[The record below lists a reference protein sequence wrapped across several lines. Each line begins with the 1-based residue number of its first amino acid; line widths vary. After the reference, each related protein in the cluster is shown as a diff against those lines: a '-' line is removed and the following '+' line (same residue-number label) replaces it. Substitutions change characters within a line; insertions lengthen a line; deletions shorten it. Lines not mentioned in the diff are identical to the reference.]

1 MFLNIKTKVST
12 WTVQIHYNLQNH
24 PFFNSEERLVNL
36 VRSRERFVGL
46 SISLWLKY
54 IPTALNRLMPVV
66 QKSGK

>member
-1 MFLNIKTKVST
+1 MFLNIKTKVTT

-54 IPTALNRLMPVV
+54 ILP
-66 QKSGK
+66 